1 VALFTQLTKKDQ
13 PFSWGVEVVNVFQ
26 SLKASFMTAT
36 LLIHPDLS
44 KPFVLETEISDFVVG
59 DMLSQLG
66 KNNLLHLVDFCFC
79 KFSLMEINYDI
90 HDTFFFNHHGA
101 FEEWC
106 HLLNELNMKSLCIHT
121 IRTCSI
127 S

>member
-1 VALFTQLTKKDQ
+1 LTKKDQ

-26 SLKASFMTAT
+26 SLKTFFMTAT

-44 KPFVLETEISDFVVG
+44 KPFVLETEISDFLVG

-66 KNNLLHLVDFCFC
+66 KNNLLHLVGFCFC

-90 HDTFFFNHHGA
+90 F
-101 FEEWC
+101 
-106 HLLNELNMKSLCIHT
+106 
-121 IRTCSI
+121 
-127 S
+127 